1 MSPAMIPSR
10 RQGTGGVRS
19 LLNRVGM
26 LAVVALCLAVII
38 ISSAQLGRRFGLV
51 GDDFLRPITI
61 PGLPGENPK
70 PSAAALAEA
79 GLLDPTDNPVVVV
92 APIVSPSPGL
102 SPTLLPPPILSP
114 SPTIIS
120 RPALHSGLWVPILMY
135 HYIRQSPDRAGIGLS
150 VLPADFEAQM
160 QYLKDHGYN
169 TVTMSDLDRAL
180 LSGASLPPKPV
191 ALTFDDGHA
200 DFYTV
205 AAPVL
210 QSLGMTATNYVPTML
225 IDRSDYMTWSQ
236 VENLDAQGFEMAA
249 HSQFHVDVSKVS
261 ASRAEIEIFGAKSD
275 LENHLGHEVVDW
287 AYPYGGYSYST
298 VHLVHQAGYWS
309 GVTTRAGGWHDVQQ
323 MPLMPRVRVD
333 GRESLAQ
340 FAASLN
346 PN

>member
-1 MSPAMIPSR
+1 MSPAVIRSR
-10 RQGTGGVRS
+10 RRGTAGVRS
-19 LLNRVGM
+19 LLNQGSM
-26 LAVVALCLAVII
+26 LAVIALCLSAII
-38 ISSAQLGRRFGLV
+38 VSSAYLGRHFGLV
-51 GDDFLRPITI
+51 RDDFLRTITI
-61 PGLPGENPK
+61 PGIAGETAK
-70 PSAAALAEA
+70 PSAASLAEA
-79 GLLDPTDNPVVVV
+79 GLLEPTDNPAVVV
-92 APIVSPSPGL
+92 APIVSPSPDL
-102 SPTLLPPPILSP
+102 SPTLLASPILSP

-135 HYIRQSPDRAGIGLS
+135 HYIRHSPDRSGIGLS

-160 QYLKDHGYN
+160 HYLKDHGYN
-169 TVTMSDLDRAL
+169 TVTMRDLDRAL
-180 LSGASLPPKPV
+180 LSGDSLPPKPV
-191 ALTFDDGHA
+191 ALTFDDGYV

-210 QSLGMTATNYVPTML
+210 RRLGMTATNYVPTML
-225 IDRSDYMTWSQ
+225 VDRNNYMTWSQ

-287 AYPYGGYSYST
+287 AYPYGGHSYST
-298 VHLVHQAGYWS
+298 VQLVHKAGYWS

>member
-1 MSPAMIPSR
+1 MSPAVIRGR
-10 RQGTGGVRS
+10 RRGTAGVRS
-19 LLNRVGM
+19 LLNRVSM
-26 LAVVALCLAVII
+26 LAVIALCLSVII
-38 ISSAQLGRRFGLV
+38 ISSAHLGRHFGLV
-51 GDDFLRPITI
+51 EDDFLRTITI
-61 PGLPGENPK
+61 PGLVGETPK
-70 PSAAALAEA
+70 PSAAALGEA
-79 GLLDPTDNPVVVV
+79 GLLNPTDNPVAVV
-92 APIVSPSPGL
+92 APIVSPSPDL
-102 SPTLLPPPILSP
+102 SRTLLPSPILSP

-135 HYIRQSPDRAGIGLS
+135 HYIRRSPDRAGIGLS

-160 QYLKDHGYN
+160 HYLKDHGYN
-169 TVTMSDLDRAL
+169 TVTMRDLDRAL
-180 LSGASLPPKPV
+180 LSGDSLPPKPV
-191 ALTFDDGHA
+191 ALTFDDGYV

-210 QSLGMTATNYVPTML
+210 RRLGMTATNYVPTML
-225 IDRSDYMTWSQ
+225 VDRNNYMTWSQ

-287 AYPYGGYSYST
+287 AYPYGGHSYST
-298 VHLVHQAGYWS
+298 VQLVHKAGYWS

-323 MPLMPRVRVD
+323 MSLMPRVRVD